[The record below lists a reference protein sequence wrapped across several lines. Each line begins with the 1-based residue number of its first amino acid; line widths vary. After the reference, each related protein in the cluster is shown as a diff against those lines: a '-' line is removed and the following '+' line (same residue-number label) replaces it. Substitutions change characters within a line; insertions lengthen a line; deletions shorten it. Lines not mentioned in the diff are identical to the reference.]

1 MIKAINRGSLKRIGN
16 ELYYSQIQKYK
27 ISHEVCTEKQ
37 FNPLD
42 YNPSIPKNL
51 ISTTKLKP
59 DVLLD

>member
-1 MIKAINRGSLKRIGN
+1 MSFSIAKYKNTK
-16 ELYYSQIQKYK
+16 IQKYK
-27 ISHEVCTEKQ
+27 ITHEVCTEKQ

-51 ISTTKLKP
+51 ITTTKLKP